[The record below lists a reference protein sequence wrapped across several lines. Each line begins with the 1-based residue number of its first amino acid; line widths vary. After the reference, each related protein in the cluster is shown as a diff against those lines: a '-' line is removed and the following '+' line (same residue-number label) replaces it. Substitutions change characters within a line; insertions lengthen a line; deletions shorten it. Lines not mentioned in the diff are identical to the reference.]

1 MKRSLKAI
9 IASTTIAAG
18 LAFGGTASA
27 ADETIVE
34 IASGNDD
41 FSTLVAA
48 LTAAG
53 LTGPFDECSDDATTV
68 FAPTNDAIAAA
79 LEALGITAADLLGDT
94 ELLTSILTYHVV
106 SGAVMAADVVEL
118 DSATTLEGSDIAITV
133 VDGGVVLNGSV
144 NVTATDLEA
153 CNGVIHVID
162 AVLLPPSLLPATGFD
177 STDIALVAGGMMI
190 IGAGL
195 TIGLRRRTVLA

>member
-1 MKRSLKAI
+1 M
-9 IASTTIAAG
+9 
-18 LAFGGTASA
+18 
-27 ADETIVE
+27 
-34 IASGNDD
+34 
-41 FSTLVAA
+41 
-48 LTAAG
+48 
-53 LTGPFDECSDDATTV
+53 
-68 FAPTNDAIAAA
+68 
-79 LEALGITAADLLGDT
+79 
-94 ELLTSILTYHVV
+94 
-106 SGAVMAADVVEL
+106 
-118 DSATTLEGSDIAITV
+118 
-133 VDGGVVLNGSV
+133 VLNGSV

>member
-1 MKRSLKAI
+1 MKRTLKAAI
-9 IASTTIAAG
+9 VAATALSS
-18 LAFGGTASA
+18 LAVAGTASA

-34 IASGNDD
+34 IASSNDD

-48 LTAAG
+48 ITAAG
-53 LTGPFDECSDDATTV
+53 LTGPFDECSDDPTTV

-79 LEALGITAADLLGDT
+79 LDALGITAADLLGDT

-118 DSATTLEGSDIAITV
+118 DSATTLEGSDIAIAV
-133 VDGGVVLNGSV
+133 VDGGVVLNGNV

-177 STDIALVAGGMMI
+177 SSDIALLAGGLMFL
-190 IGAGL
+190 GAGL
-195 TIGLRRRTVLA
+195 TFGLRRRTVLA